1 MDEVGPDSNKPIG
14 PNRGEQMAVRPSP
27 ALLVPG
33 RSRQILSALGLPAT
47 TPTFAPARAP
57 PKRRFEDDS
66 EPACAHRVGS
76 EKADP
81 NGDHPTDDFGDSPAW
96 DELDPA

>member
-1 MDEVGPDSNKPIG
+1 
-14 PNRGEQMAVRPSP
+14 MAVRPSP